1 MCHSLRMHQP
11 TPAPTPADTP
21 AGRLATR
28 LAFFA
33 AGFGLAAW
41 APLVPYAKARLQIDD
56 AGLGLVL
63 LGLGGGSV
71 IAMPL
76 AGGLVAR
83 HGSRPMILGS
93 GLGVAAVLP
102 LLAIVSSPLGL
113 ALCLLLFG
121 VVVGAIDVAMNVHAV
136 EVESGAPEPLM
147 SGFHGLFSL
156 GGLAGAATVT
166 ALLAIGV
173 MPLPA
178 ALAGS
183 AIVLVALAAA
193 MPRLLRAKPAEQ
205 PPMFALPHGTVV
217 VFGLMAFVAFLTE
230 GAMLDWGGLYL
241 IRERGLP
248 APLGGIAYA
257 LFSVAM
263 VVGRLAGD
271 RVIAAL
277 GGVRALLVGAALTTA
292 GFACL
297 LLAPGPAAAAG
308 FLLVGLGAATRVPIL
323 FSAAGRRRPGDDKAM
338 PPALAV
344 AAMVTIG
351 YAGVLAGPAA
361 IGFVAQATSLPFA
374 FVCLAILMLVIPAF
388 GRVGRALEGPR

>member
-1 MCHSLRMHQP
+1 MLDCPP
-11 TPAPTPADTP
+11 TTADTP
-21 AGRLATR
+21 ASRLATR

-33 AGFGLAAW
+33 SGFGLAAW

-63 LGLGGGSV
+63 LGLGLGSV
-71 IAMPL
+71 VAMPI

-83 HGSRPMILGS
+83 HGSRPMILAA
-93 GLGVAAVLP
+93 GLGLAAVLP
-102 LLAIVSSPLGL
+102 LLAIVASPLGL
-113 ALCLLLFG
+113 AASLLLFG

-136 EVESGAPEPLM
+136 EVETAAGVPLM

-166 ALLAIGV
+166 ALLALGTA
-173 MPLPA
+173 PLPA
-178 ALAGS
+178 ALAAS
-183 AIVLVALAAA
+183 VVVLVAVAAA
-193 MPRLLRAKPAEQ
+193 MPRLLRAKRHIKPTER

-217 VFGLMAFVAFLTE
+217 VFGLMAFAAFLTE

-241 IRERGLP
+241 INERGLP
-248 APLGGIAYA
+248 PQFGGLAYA

-263 VVGRLAGD
+263 VIGRLAGD

-277 GGVRALLVGAALTTA
+277 GGVRTILAGAALTTA
-292 GFACL
+292 GFAVL
-297 LLAPGPAAAAG
+297 LLAPGALAAAG

-323 FSAAGRRRPGDDKAM
+323 FSAAGRQEAM
-338 PPALAV
+338 PPALAL

-361 IGFVAQATSLPFA
+361 IGVVAQATSLPFA
-374 FVCLAILMLVIPAF
+374 FACLAVLMLLIPAF
-388 GRVGRALEGPR
+388 GRVGRALEGPT

>member
-1 MCHSLRMHQP
+1 MLEPNP
-11 TPAPTPADTP
+11 TGADTP
-21 AGRLATR
+21 ATRLATR

-33 AGFGLAAW
+33 SGFGVAVW
-41 APLVPYAKARLQIDD
+41 APLVPYAKARLHIDD

-63 LGLGGGSV
+63 LGLGAGSV

-83 HGSRPMILGS
+83 LGSRPMILAA
-93 GLGVAAVLP
+93 GLGIAVVLP

-113 ALCLLLFG
+113 ALSLALFG
-121 VVVGAIDVAMNVHAV
+121 VAIGGIDVAMNVHAG
-136 EVESGAPEPLM
+136 EVEAAARVPLM

-156 GGLAGAATVT
+156 GGLAGAGVVT
-166 ALLAIGV
+166 ALLAAGV
-173 MPLPA
+173 TPLAA
-178 ALAGS
+178 ALVGS
-183 AIVLVALAAA
+183 AIVLATVAAA
-193 MPRLLRAKPAEQ
+193 MPRLLRTRPEEQ

-217 VFGLMAFVAFLTE
+217 VLGLMAFAAFLTE

-241 IRERGLP
+241 IRASGLP
-248 APLGGIAYA
+248 ASLGGIGYA

-263 VVGRLAGD
+263 VIGRLAGD

-277 GGVRALLVGAALTTA
+277 GGLRTILAGAALTTA
-292 GFACL
+292 GFASL
-297 LLAPGPAAAAG
+297 LLAPGIAATAG
-308 FLLVGLGAATRVPIL
+308 FLLIGLGAATRVPIL
-323 FSAAGRRRPGDDKAM
+323 FSAAGRRDPDDDKAM

-374 FVCLAILMLVIPAF
+374 FVCLAILMLMIPAF